1 MSKRRKFNAQF
12 KADLVMSVL
21 TGIKTQAEVCR
32 EHQLK
37 PQLLGR
43 WKTQLMENAHLVF
56 QNGDGIGTH
65 SHKENM
71 ANSYFAAIT
80 HQQTHSEHTDAIGK
94 ANTQRVNPRPAD
106 DQRQDRADADCQQSE
121 GHKRSL
127 ALPPGCSHI
136 GGTVLHKLRHGT
148 PQHA

>member
-56 QNGDGIGTH
+56 QTDEQRSAEAGRIAELEQTLGRKTLELEVAKKASMRLNSTTMRNG
-65 SHKENM
+65 SW
-71 ANSYFAAIT
+71 
-80 HQQTHSEHTDAIGK
+80 
-94 ANTQRVNPRPAD
+94 
-106 DQRQDRADADCQQSE
+106 
-121 GHKRSL
+121 
-127 ALPPGCSHI
+127 
-136 GGTVLHKLRHGT
+136 
-148 PQHA
+148 